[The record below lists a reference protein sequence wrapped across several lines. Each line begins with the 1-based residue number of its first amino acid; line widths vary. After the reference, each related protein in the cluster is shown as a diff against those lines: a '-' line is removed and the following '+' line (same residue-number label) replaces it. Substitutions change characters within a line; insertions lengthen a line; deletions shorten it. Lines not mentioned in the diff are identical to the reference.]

1 MPDKELDLIVPF
13 LTACETNLSNPVL
26 EVKDSTYL
34 KQLVEGLVQGDEA
47 CFKNLYELFSVKVYN
62 NTRKMGLGHE
72 DAEGVVQ
79 EVFLKIWKN
88 RAKLDS
94 ELSINAYIFAIL
106 RSRAI
111 NQLKKQARF
120 FAFQEYQIPLLQ
132 QVTNLSA
139 DSDLIYAEFHN
150 LSLELIEKLPP
161 AQRQIFKLRHLE
173 NKSIEEISEALNLS
187 RRTVENHI
195 FRGTKLFKEGLDK
208 LEIVSKSIWVITINA
223 ILDSFLT
230 V

>member
-1 MPDKELDLIVPF
+1 M
-13 LTACETNLSNPVL
+13 

-34 KQLVEGLVQGDEA
+34 KQLVEGLVLGDEA

-62 NTRKMGLGHE
+62 ITRKMGLGHE

-88 RAKLDS
+88 RAKLDP

-106 RSRAI
+106 RSRVI

-132 QVTNLSA
+132 QVTNFSA

-173 NKSIEEISEALNLS
+173 NKSVAEISEALNLS

-195 FRGTKLFKEGLDK
+195 FRSTKLFKEGLDK
-208 LEIVSKSIWVITINA
+208 LEIVSKSVWIIALNEVID
-223 ILDSFLT
+223 LFLT
-230 V
+230 G

>member
-1 MPDKELDLIVPF
+1 M
-13 LTACETNLSNPVL
+13 
-26 EVKDSTYL
+26 
-34 KQLVEGLVQGDEA
+34 EGLVLGDEA

-62 NTRKMGLGHE
+62 ITRKMGLGHE

-88 RAKLDS
+88 RAKLDP

-106 RSRAI
+106 RSRVI

-132 QVTNLSA
+132 QVTNFSA

-173 NKSIEEISEALNLS
+173 NKSVAEISEALNLS

-195 FRGTKLFKEGLDK
+195 FRSTKLFKEGLDK
-208 LEIVSKSIWVITINA
+208 LEIVSKSVWIIALNEVID
-223 ILDSFLT
+223 LFLT
-230 V
+230 G

>member
-1 MPDKELDLIVPF
+1 M
-13 LTACETNLSNPVL
+13 
-26 EVKDSTYL
+26 EVKDPTYL
-34 KQLVEGLVQGDEA
+34 KKLVEGLVLGDEA

-62 NTRKMGLGHE
+62 ITRKMGLGHE

-88 RAKLDS
+88 RAKLDP
-94 ELSINAYIFAIL
+94 ELSINAYMFAIL
-106 RSRAI
+106 RSRVI

-139 DSDLIYAEFHN
+139 DSDLIYGEFHN

-161 AQRQIFKLRHLE
+161 AQRQIFKFRHLE

-195 FRGTKLFKEGLDK
+195 FRSTKLFKEGLDK
-208 LEIVSKSIWVITINA
+208 LEIVSKSVWVIAINA
-223 ILDSFLT
+223 VLDSFLT

>member
-1 MPDKELDLIVPF
+1 MD
-13 LTACETNLSNPVL
+13 
-26 EVKDSTYL
+26 VKDSTYL

-62 NTRKMGLGHE
+62 ITRKMGLGHE

-88 RAKLDS
+88 RAKLDP

-120 FAFQEYQIPLLQ
+120 FAFQKYQIPLLQ

-139 DSDLIYAEFHN
+139 DSELIYAEFHN

-161 AQRQIFKLRHLE
+161 SQRQIFKLRHLE

-187 RRTVENHI
+187 RRSVENHI

-208 LEIVSKSIWVITINA
+208 LEIVSKSVWVIAINA
-223 ILDSFLT
+223 ILDSFLM

>member
-1 MPDKELDLIVPF
+1 M
-13 LTACETNLSNPVL
+13 
-26 EVKDSTYL
+26 EVNDSTYL

-47 CFKNLYELFSVKVYN
+47 CFKKLYELFSGKAYSV
-62 NTRKMGLGHE
+62 TRNMGLGHE

-88 RAKLDS
+88 RANLNP

-120 FAFQEYQIPLLQ
+120 FVFQEYQIPLLQ

-150 LSLELIEKLPP
+150 LSLELIERLPP

-187 RRTVENHI
+187 RRTVENQI
-195 FRGTKLFKEGLDK
+195 FRGTKLIKEGLDK
-208 LEIVSKSIWVITINA
+208 LEIVSKSIWVIAINA

-230 V
+230 M